1 MPTDTYN
8 KNAMLKKTILIFF
21 GLFAATWA
29 YAQDDSTEVESD
41 TISEDV
47 IVPPEFKGGMDKFY
61 DFLYTNFQ
69 YPEESAKRNVSGTVE
84 LEFVVERTGDV
95 THVLLLKG
103 LDYTIDDVILEL
115 MKAMPRWTPATK
127 NGIPTRYK
135 VSMPLT
141 IRASRNKN
149 TRSGEALFDYRTE

>member
-1 MPTDTYN
+1 M
-8 KNAMLKKTILIFF
+8 
-21 GLFAATWA
+21 
-29 YAQDDSTEVESD
+29 
-41 TISEDV
+41 
-47 IVPPEFKGGMDKFY
+47 
-61 DFLYTNFQ
+61 
-69 YPEESAKRNVSGTVE
+69 E